1 MTAKI
6 TPKAAEAAPAT
17 VKPTIKKETVRIEV
31 PTGPRVV
38 PQATV
43 KIQPAPAPARG
54 PEAAVRAVVPVPVP
68 TLKIA
73 ATEADI
79 EESEAATHDPMVMYA
94 SWAVLLFAVVSVTLQ
109 LITYLAR

>member
-6 TPKAAEAAPAT
+6 TPKAVETAPAT

-31 PTGPRVV
+31 PTGPRPM

-43 KIQPAPAPARG
+43 KIQPAPAPAKG

-68 TLKIA
+68 ALRTA

-79 EESEAATHDPMVMYA
+79 EETEAAANDPMVMYA
-94 SWAVLLFAVVSVTLQ
+94 SWAVLLFAAFSLALQVV
-109 LITYLAR
+109 TYLAR

>member
-1 MTAKI
+1 MTARI

-31 PTGPRVV
+31 PTGPRAV

-43 KIQPAPAPARG
+43 KIQPAPAPAKR
-54 PEAAVRAVVPVPVP
+54 PEAAVRAIVPVPAP
-68 TLKIA
+68 TLPA
-73 ATEADI
+73 TATEADT
-79 EESEAATHDPMVMYA
+79 EETEATTNDPMLMYA
-94 SWAVLLFAVVSVTLQ
+94 SWAVLLFAVFSFALQ